1 MASHNTDMA
10 RGFVI
15 LLALTLVACSS
26 AFMASPS
33 NLPLR
38 SSAKVASTRSHV
50 CSALKMSGDHDHVE
64 QVDRGSFIY
73 TYAAVVGS
81 PFIALLAKQ
90 VVDKGAAEAPKAA
103 APKPE
108 APKAAE
114 K

>member
-1 MASHNTDMA
+1 MA

-15 LLALTLVACSS
+15 FLALSLVACSS

-33 NLPLR
+33 SLPLR
-38 SSAKVASTRSHV
+38 ASAKVASTRSHV
-50 CSALKMSGDHDHVE
+50 CSALKMSGDHHDHVE

-90 VVDKGAAEAPKAA
+90 VIDKGAAEAPKAA
-103 APKPE
+103 APKAE